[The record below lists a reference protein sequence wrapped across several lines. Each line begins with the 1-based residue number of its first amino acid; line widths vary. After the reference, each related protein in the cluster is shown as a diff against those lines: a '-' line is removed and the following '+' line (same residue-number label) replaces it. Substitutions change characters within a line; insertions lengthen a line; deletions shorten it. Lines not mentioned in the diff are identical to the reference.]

1 MNELSP
7 RFISIIQ
14 NIISYNFTVEE
25 KLKNIKEYK
34 TIYDNANKYILQS
47 INCKSFLKE
56 TENRI
61 LACEQ
66 LNKLVNSVEV
76 TEYLLLDAKPKIS
89 RRIFIESLMNLGN
102 YIKSIAEGLITLKKM
117 ELDKNNATRT
127 NNTPLTLTQFEY
139 DVFNRSLNVFIT
151 ILQVEFEHKDAITQ
165 ISSIYTQLTYFSQS
179 NHEACVKY
187 LNDALLFAP
196 ENATLHYNLGHV
208 YQKLNKL
215 ELSLIHYKLS
225 IRLSIDMKDI
235 DERLLINN
243 YNGIASI
250 YRGIKKWP
258 ESLHFLLKAHKI
270 SKDDPDINNQLGVV
284 YTEMRRTDL
293 AEIHYKLAISNY
305 SKTFVSTDPKF
316 LLSEV
321 YLNYGHMHSYNG
333 DNEKSLEAYNQS
345 LKNVPKFAL
354 PFQNKIMNL
363 TFVFDQLE
371 DKMYI
376 TNQHKHIN
384 KLYAKNP
391 KPYKFDSNY
400 FKTSDGKINIGI
412 ISGDFVDHP
421 VSFFISTYLT
431 SFDTSKFNVTC
442 YSECLI
448 DTALLNTNLKFK
460 FIKNM
465 SQENA
470 SNLIYND
477 GIHIL
482 LDLAGHTAFNRID
495 VFSYKPAP
503 IQVTY
508 IGYPFTTGLNEMDYR
523 ITDNTCDHPI
533 ISQKFYTETLLFMN
547 NCFLCYNPRV
557 IQRSDKNQQSSFVYP
572 DIDEAPYLK
581 NKYITIGCYNRIN
594 KITDSVIYEFNNI
607 LKSNKN
613 VRFVFKTKALI
624 NKNIAKKFLEKFSK
638 DVVKRIT
645 ILDCTLTHEQH
656 LETYNRV
663 DIAIDTFPYSG
674 TTTSCEALFMGT
686 PTFSLYDSETYFH
699 AMNVTCSIL
708 KNSGMDNYIC
718 HSIDEMIIKIK
729 ELETQPIEFWKNLKN
744 NIRKQFLNGKVCNQ
758 LEYMKEL
765 EQLFIEL
772 YTKHKNI
779 SI

>member
-1 MNELSP
+1 MSELSQK
-7 RFISIIQ
+7 FIDIIQ
-14 NIISYNFTVEE
+14 SIVSYNFTNEE

-34 TIYDNANKYILQS
+34 SIYDNANKYISQS
-47 INCKSFLKE
+47 INCKTFIKE

-61 LACEQ
+61 LACEEY
-66 LNKLVNSVEV
+66 NKLVGSIEV
-76 TEYLLLDAKPKIS
+76 TEYLLLDAKPRIPKN
-89 RRIFIESLMNLGN
+89 IFIDSLMNLGN
-102 YIKSIAEGLITLKKM
+102 YLKTVGEGMITIKKM
-117 ELDKNNATRT
+117 ELDKNNATRISSI
-127 NNTPLTLTQFEY
+127 PLTLSQFEY

-165 ISSIYTQLTYFSQS
+165 ITSIYTQLTYFSQS
-179 NHEACVKY
+179 NYEACVKY

-196 ENATLHYNLGHV
+196 ENPTLHYNLGHI
-208 YQKLNKL
+208 YQRLNRL

-225 IRLSIDMKDI
+225 IKLASSEKNV

-258 ESLHFLLKAHKI
+258 EGLHFLLKAHKI
-270 SKDDPDINNQLGVV
+270 CKDDPDINNQLGVV

-293 AEIHYKLAISNY
+293 AEVHYKLAIKNY

-316 LLSEV
+316 LLSEL

-345 LKNVPKFAL
+345 LKTVPKFAL

-363 TFVFDQLE
+363 TYVFDQLE

-376 TNQHKHIN
+376 TEQHKKIN

-391 KPYKFDSNY
+391 NPYKFNSDY
-400 FKTSDGKINIGI
+400 FKTSDNKINIGI

-421 VSFFISTYLT
+421 VSFFISTYLKK
-431 SFDTSKFNVTC
+431 FDTSRFNVTC

-448 DTALLNTNLKFK
+448 DTSLFNKNLNFK

-477 GIHIL
+477 CIHIL
-482 LDLAGHTAFNRID
+482 LDLAGHTAFNRMDI
-495 VFSYKPAP
+495 FSYKPAP
-503 IQVTY
+503 IQITY

-523 ITDNTCDHPI
+523 ITDNICDHPT
-533 ISQKFYTETLLFMN
+533 ISQKFYTEKLLFMN
-547 NCFLCYNPRV
+547 NCFLCYDPN
-557 IQRSDKNQQSSFVYP
+557 IIKRSDQNQTSSFVYP
-572 DIDEAPYLK
+572 NMTEAPYVR

-594 KITDSVIYEFNNI
+594 KITDSVIYELNKI
-607 LKSNKN
+607 LQTNKN
-613 VRFVFKTKALI
+613 VKFVFKTKALI
-624 NKNIAKKFLEKFSK
+624 NNNIAKKFLSKFDK
-638 DVVKRIT
+638 NNVKRIT

-656 LETYNRV
+656 LETYNEV

-674 TTTSCEALFMGT
+674 TTTSCESLFMGT
-686 PTFSLYDSETYFH
+686 PVFSIYDSDTYYH
-699 AMNVTCSIL
+699 PMNVTCSIL
-708 KNSGMDNYIC
+708 KNSYMDNNIC
-718 HSIDEMIIKIK
+718 QNTEEILIKIK
-729 ELETQPIEFWKNLKN
+729 ELEDKPIEFWKELKT
-744 NIRKQFLNGKVCNQ
+744 ITRDKFLSGKVCNQ
-758 LEYMKEL
+758 RDYMKDL
-765 EQLFIEL
+765 EGLFTQLYE
-772 YTKHKNI
+772 KHKI
-779 SI
+779 